1 MPMDF
6 ENLKNE
12 RSEKLENNK
21 KDIEISTKCQWILK
35 IWKIKEVKNYKTIKT
50 YRAINKMPMDL
61 DSHICFIVY
70 A

>member
-21 KDIEISTKCQWILK
+21 KDVEISTKCQWILK
-35 IWKIKEVKNYKTIKT
+35 ILKIKEVKN
-50 YRAINKMPMDL
+50 
-61 DSHICFIVY
+61 
-70 A
+70 